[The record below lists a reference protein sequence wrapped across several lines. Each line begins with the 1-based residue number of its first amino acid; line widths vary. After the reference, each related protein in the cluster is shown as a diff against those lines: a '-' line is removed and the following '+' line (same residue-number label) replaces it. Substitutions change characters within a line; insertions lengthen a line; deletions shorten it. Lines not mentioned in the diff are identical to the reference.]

1 MASSA
6 SSSRHQVTI
15 TLGRSGQVL
24 FFEITIS
31 QCAEGKVANNCQHI
45 LANRQKPIQLSHET
59 TQCAH
64 PVVCMQSKKC
74 YNRPEIVLA
83 SSKVFEPNKQT
94 CFFEL
99 EIKRVVKRR
108 AVSDID
114 NDDGVHLGRKRSVRD
129 RLGNNM
135 VGSESYDGQ
144 QRNKRRQ
151 IETNGLQHGDNDC
164 QVGRDDLRL
173 KLMKK
178 GLSSN
183 GGAEQNGV
191 DLREKLSRKP
201 KNIRRYDA
209 RGHVPESRSR
219 YDGRDKIPEL
229 RSRYGMRERLPE
241 PRTSALPSRIPSAR
255 SMDDLL
261 KLDSSREAYS
271 SWSGNLRHRSPEK
284 LKSARRDM
292 SPSRTYDHIRSM
304 PPIRSAGTSR
314 TSGLITRD
322 APAALRTQPYAG
334 KSTISIDTTQP
345 ANGVASSATVMPTA
359 PVMPEVPLT
368 VTGLLNSLGL
378 EKYVFL
384 FHAEEVDMAAL
395 SQMGDSDLK
404 EIGVPMGP
412 RKKILQAVAPYSKRR
427 R

>member
-15 TLGRSGQVL
+15 TLGRSGQ
-24 FFEITIS
+24 
-31 QCAEGKVANNCQHI
+31 
-45 LANRQKPIQLSHET
+45 
-59 TQCAH
+59 
-64 PVVCMQSKKC
+64 
-74 YNRPEIVLA
+74 
-83 SSKVFEPNKQT
+83 
-94 CFFEL
+94 
-99 EIKRVVKRR
+99 VVKRR

-144 QRNKRRQ
+144 QHNKRRQ
-151 IETNGLQHGDNDC
+151 TETNGLQHGDNDC

-201 KNIRRYDA
+201 KNLRRYDA

-241 PRTSALPSRIPSAR
+241 PRTSALTSRIPSAR
-255 SMDDLL
+255 SLDDLL
-261 KLDSSREAYS
+261 KLGSSREAYS
-271 SWSGNLRHRSPEK
+271 SWSGDLRHRSPEK

-304 PPIRSAGTSR
+304 PPIRSAGTPR
-314 TSGLITRD
+314 TSGPITRD
-322 APAALRTQPYAG
+322 APDALRTQPYAA

-345 ANGVASSATVMPTA
+345 ANGVASLPTA

-412 RKKILQAVAPYSKRR
+412 RKKILQAVAPYTKRR

>member
-1 MASSA
+1 M
-6 SSSRHQVTI
+6 H
-15 TLGRSGQVL
+15 
-24 FFEITIS
+24 
-31 QCAEGKVANNCQHI
+31 
-45 LANRQKPIQLSHET
+45 
-59 TQCAH
+59 
-64 PVVCMQSKKC
+64 
-74 YNRPEIVLA
+74 
-83 SSKVFEPNKQT
+83 
-94 CFFEL
+94 
-99 EIKRVVKRR
+99 
-108 AVSDID
+108 
-114 NDDGVHLGRKRSVRD
+114 
-129 RLGNNM
+129 
-135 VGSESYDGQ
+135 
-144 QRNKRRQ
+144 
-151 IETNGLQHGDNDC
+151 TNIPHKDC

-284 LKSARRDM
+284 LKIARRDM

-322 APAALRTQPYAG
+322 APDALRTQPYAG

-359 PVMPEVPLT
+359 PVMVCILYF
-368 VTGLLNSLGL
+368 LL
-378 EKYVFL
+378 Y
-384 FHAEEVDMAAL
+384 
-395 SQMGDSDLK
+395 
-404 EIGVPMGP
+404 I
-412 RKKILQAVAPYSKRR
+412 
-427 R
+427 